1 MTLAFSIA
9 NEGEG
14 MENRVTPSIAAAEL
28 GMSVL
33 TLRGLMQQGKLNI
46 GYALKQEGKKKWS
59 YYIYRK
65 KLDEVKADLGIVS
78 KEKEE
83 N

>member
-1 MTLAFSIA
+1 M
-9 NEGEG
+9 NE
-14 MENRVTPSIAAAEL
+14 RVTSETAAKEL
-28 GMSVL
+28 GMDVL

-46 GYALKQEGKKKWS
+46 GYALKKEGKSKWG

-65 KLDEVKADLGIVS
+65 LLDDVKAELGIS
-78 KEKEE
+78 DAK

>member
-1 MTLAFSIA
+1 M
-9 NEGEG
+9 NE
-14 MENRVTPSIAAAEL
+14 RVTSETAAREL
-28 GMSVL
+28 GMDVL

-46 GYALKQEGKKKWS
+46 GYALKKEGKSKWG

-65 KLDEVKADLGIVS
+65 LLDDVKAELGIS
-78 KEKEE
+78 DAK